1 MAIVTIS
8 REYGSGGKD
17 IGKGIAQQSGYVFV
31 DREQIFKDLEK
42 DGKQWLAW
50 AEELDEHCPTLWE
63 RFDRSFSGFV
73 ALVEKIIY
81 EYAQKNNVVIVG
93 RGGNCLLR
101 DIPHAL
107 RIRIVAPLEVR
118 VGRIMVREKTDRDAA
133 ARMIQHIDHERSCY
147 INTVYHQNWSDPQ
160 DYDVLFDTGRLTFDE
175 VIKRVTDVIPEKDR
189 AADTAAKERV
199 IQRALAATVKARIAV
214 EPHVFVP
221 TLEVVHD
228 GAKIIVRGIIHS
240 PKEHERVENLARQ
253 AAMPVPVQCELHYR
267 GQWQYPDSGNKTQ
280 R

>member
-17 IGKGIAQQSGYVFV
+17 IGKGIAQQSGYDFV

-42 DGKQWLAW
+42 EGKQWLAR

-81 EYAQKNNVVIVG
+81 GYAQKNNVVIVG
-93 RGGNCLLR
+93 RGGNWLLR

-118 VGRIMVREKTDRDAA
+118 VERIMVREKTDKEAA
-133 ARMIQHIDHERSCY
+133 ARMIRQVDHERSCY
-147 INTVYHQNWSDPQ
+147 INTVYHRNWSDPQ
-160 DYDVLFDTGRLTFDE
+160 DYDVLFDTGRLAFDDVVKS
-175 VIKRVTDVIPEKDR
+175 VIGVISDKDR
-189 AADTAAKERV
+189 AAGAEAKERV
-199 IQRALAATVKARIAV
+199 VQRALAAAVKARIAV
-214 EPHVFVP
+214 EPQVFVP
-221 TLEVVHD
+221 TLEVIHD
-228 GAKIIVRGIIHS
+228 GEKIVVRGIIHS
-240 PKEHERVENLARQ
+240 PKEHELVENLARQ
-253 AAMPVPVQCELHYR
+253 AVMPVRVKCELHYR
-267 GQWQYPDSGNKTQ
+267 GQ
-280 R
+280 